1 MLCPICCHS
10 VLQWKVWMKP
20 RDRLVSFTMV
30 KGQVVLKRRVEKVIA
45 NYVLLPVPIRMLK
58 S

>member
-1 MLCPICCHS
+1 M
-10 VLQWKVWMKP
+10 
-20 RDRLVSFTMV
+20 SFTMV